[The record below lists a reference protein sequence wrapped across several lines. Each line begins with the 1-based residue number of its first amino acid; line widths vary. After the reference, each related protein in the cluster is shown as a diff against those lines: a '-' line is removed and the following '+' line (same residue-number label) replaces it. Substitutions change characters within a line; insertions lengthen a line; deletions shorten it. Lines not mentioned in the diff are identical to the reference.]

1 MRPCAL
7 LKWMLAAALVLPAC
21 TTTTTTTSTTFGP
34 RTADDLVTLIASP
47 APGDPCSPAAFP
59 ANYTFDN
66 RIDRTGAK
74 SSFTVPAGKVLIVT
88 GFSWVAVGPPNATAT
103 VELRAG
109 STAPLVRSSAR
120 CDAIIGRCGGS
131 EVLPTGAAIGA
142 GVPVCLT
149 RSGTTSLTIE
159 YGSLQGYLAPQP

>member
-1 MRPCAL
+1 MLRPAVSGVLIAL
-7 LKWMLAAALVLPAC
+7 QLLLAACSPLQTALA
-21 TTTTTTTSTTFGP
+21 P
-34 RTADDLVTLIASP
+34 RAAGDLVTLIATN
-47 APGDPCSPAAFP
+47 APGDPCSPVAFP
-59 ANYTFDN
+59 NNFAFAT
-66 RIDRTGAK
+66 RIDRAGVSTPFA
-74 SSFTVPAGKVLIVT
+74 VPAGKVLVVT

-109 STAPLVRSSAR
+109 SAAPLVRASAL

-131 EVLPTGAAIGA
+131 VMLPTGAVIGA

-159 YGSLQGYLAPQP
+159 YGSLQGYLAPQ